1 MSGGLP
7 YLSLLF
13 TPNTSAITPMPVMPE
28 RLAHSFVPVHSVT
41 ENSGVKSSIKPPP
54 PPVALEV
61 DDKNYHKLINS
72 GKDVLVAFTAP
83 WVSWG

>member
-1 MSGGLP
+1 
-7 YLSLLF
+7 
-13 TPNTSAITPMPVMPE
+13 MPVTPE
-28 RLAHSFVPVHSVT
+28 HLAHSSLLILILVPVRSVT

-61 DDKNYHKLINS
+61 DDKNYHKLIKS